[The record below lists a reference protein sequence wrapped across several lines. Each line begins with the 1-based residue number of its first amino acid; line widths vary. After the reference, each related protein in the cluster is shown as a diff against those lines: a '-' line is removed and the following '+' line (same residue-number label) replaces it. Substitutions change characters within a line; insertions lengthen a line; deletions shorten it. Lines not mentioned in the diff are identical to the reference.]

1 MEPKMHWHRIAI
13 TLLRTGVAVALVLV
27 TVWITSQLMRW
38 MSPPTTVLPV
48 AAVLLS
54 AWLGG
59 WIPGMT
65 AAAVAAVANEFLLFE
80 PRMRWDPSTDDAIRI
95 IVLFATATLICLLSH
110 HRRIAE

>member
-1 MEPKMHWHRIAI
+1 
-13 TLLRTGVAVALVLV
+13 
-27 TVWITSQLMRW
+27 
-38 MSPPTTVLPV
+38 TTVLPV

-110 HRRIAE
+110 HRRIAEQQVVRARRHLELMTDSLPVLVAYVGT